1 VVSAHF
7 RGVLKKA
14 THDASLFRQTWTVRA
29 NGTGARLDHEAEM
42 ATAVLLRTENGSTAV
57 SKVRVDVD
65 LPSGA
70 ALSGTSADATLRAWV
85 FGKILNWSMEHGT
98 VSLKV
103 KPIAILRDYDHQ
115 H

>member
-1 VVSAHF
+1 
-7 RGVLKKA
+7 
-14 THDASLFRQTWTVRA
+14 
-29 NGTGARLDHEAEM
+29 M
-42 ATAVLLRTENGSTAV
+42 LLRNENGSTAV

-85 FGKILNWSMEHGT
+85 FGKILTWSIEQGT
-98 VSLKV
+98 ASLKV
-103 KPIAILRDYDHQ
+103 RPIAIVRDYDHQ